1 MTRHCRNNQGAE
13 DYTQVFFFF
22 RLEGLGFKVQNPVM
36 FFEIALAVIP
46 LPSCILLAEDMRTI
60 RMCHRPGDGAPY
72 L

>member
-1 MTRHCRNNQGAE
+1 MQRIILRF
-13 DYTQVFFFF
+13 FFFF

-46 LPSCILLAEDMRTI
+46 LPSCILLAEDMRNI